1 MHVLVIGGTGFIGY
15 HVVKALR
22 AQGDDV
28 AVLCRNA
35 EAAVELFSDEVTA
48 VSGDIDTLETEDYR
62 QLLQGFDAVVFAAGV
77 DERCEVEGDA
87 IEFFQRAN
95 VWPSEQLFAAIP
107 HTNVRRAVLL
117 SSIFAWLDQQQ
128 PALELAKKHPYI
140 RSRIEQD
147 RISHAA
153 VAGSDCVLVTVQV
166 PWVFGTAPHRE
177 SQWSTLVGYVRA
189 ATPLVCIRGGAS
201 MLSVSTLAAA
211 VSGALRFPTESIS
224 IPVSDENV
232 TYAELMQRLCI
243 PVGRKDRQIRAV
255 SDGFFRDITSL
266 GDFAGRLFG
275 KQTGGIDMHAMPD
288 LLFQEIFFDPT
299 ASQALLHYS
308 GGDLDEAL
316 SDTVASIPENFWMS
330 SWRKSINWFVR
341 A

>member
-1 MHVLVIGGTGFIGY
+1 MRVLVIGGTGFIGY
-15 HVVKALR
+15 HVVKTLR
-22 AQGDDV
+22 AQGDEV

-35 EAAVELFSDEVTA
+35 EAAVELFSGEVTA
-48 VSGDIDTLETEDYR
+48 ISGDVATLETVDYR
-62 QLLQGFDAVVFAAGV
+62 QMLQGFDAVVFAAGV

-95 VWPSEQLFAAIP
+95 VWPCEQLFAAIP

-177 SQWSTLVGYVRA
+177 SQWSTLVDYVRA

-201 MLSVSTLAAA
+201 MLSVTTLAAA

-224 IPVSDENV
+224 LPVSDENL

-255 SDGFFRDITSL
+255 SDGFFRDITAL
-266 GDFAGRLFG
+266 GEFAGRLFG
-275 KQTGGIDMHAMPD
+275 KQTGGIDMNGMPD
-288 LLFQEIFFDPT
+288 LLFQEIFFDPK

-308 GGDLDEAL
+308 GGDLDDAL
-316 SDTVASIPENFWMS
+316 KDTVASIPENFWMS